1 MLSRLDP
8 VVQLDLRCT
17 QCPVRHHAVCS
28 ALDGSHLHELSDI
41 MAHRHFSAGDEIL
54 HQEETS
60 QLFAVIVSGVV
71 KLTRMLPDGREQIV
85 GLLTATD
92 TLGEVNA
99 SVSHNSA
106 ECVTDVEL
114 CCFKRTQFEA
124 VLREYSELGQYLLHK
139 SRQDLEKAQQLMT
152 LLGRMGA
159 IEKVASFLLWL
170 WREEQI
176 HCLHKQEP
184 DGNPTINLLLTRAE
198 IADFLGTTIETVSR
212 NISKLRSMGLIKLT
226 DMKIIEICD
235 VHGLREIAQ
244 SDD

>member
-1 MLSRLDP
+1 M
-8 VVQLDLRCT
+8 T
-17 QCPVRHHAVCS
+17 
-28 ALDGSHLHELSDI
+28 
-41 MAHRHFSAGDEIL
+41 HRHFSAGDEIL

-92 TLGEVNA
+92 TLGEVKA

-124 VLREYSELGQYLLHK
+124 VLREHSELGQYLLQK

-152 LLGRMGA
+152 LLGRLGA

-170 WREEQI
+170 WREEQS
-176 HCLHKQEP
+176 HCLHKAKSDEI
-184 DGNPTINLLLTRAE
+184 PTINLLLTRAE
-198 IADFLGTTIETVSR
+198 IANFLGMTLETVSR
-212 NISKLRSMGLIKLT
+212 NISKLKSKGLIKLIDT
-226 DMKIIEICD
+226 KVIEITD
-235 VHGLREIAQ
+235 IQGLRQIAQ

>member
-1 MLSRLDP
+1 MSRLEP
-8 VVQLDLRCT
+8 VVQFDLRCT
-17 QCPVRHHAVCS
+17 QCPVRHHTICS

-60 QLFAVIVSGVV
+60 TLFAVIVSGVV

-85 GLLTATD
+85 GFLTATE

-124 VLREYSELGQYLLHK
+124 VLREHSELGQYLLQK

-152 LLGRMGA
+152 LLGRLGA

-170 WREEQI
+170 WREEQS
-176 HCLHKQEP
+176 HCLHKAKSDEI
-184 DGNPTINLLLTRAE
+184 PTINLLLTRAE
-198 IADFLGTTIETVSR
+198 IANFLGMTLETVSR
-212 NISKLRSMGLIKLT
+212 NISKLKSKGLIKLIDT
-226 DMKIIEICD
+226 KVIEITD
-235 VHGLREIAQ
+235 IQGLRQIAQ

>member
-1 MLSRLDP
+1 MSRLEP
-8 VVQLDLRCT
+8 VVQLDLRCA
-17 QCPVRHHAVCS
+17 QCPVRHHTVCS
-28 ALDGSHLHELSDI
+28 TLHGSELHELSDI
-41 MAHRHFSAGDEIL
+41 MTHRHFSAGDEIL

-92 TLGEVNA
+92 TLGEVKA

-106 ECVTDVEL
+106 ECVTDVES

-124 VLREYSELGQYLLHK
+124 VLREHSELGQYLLQK

-152 LLGRMGA
+152 LLGRLGA

-170 WREEQI
+170 WREEQS
-176 HCLHKQEP
+176 HCLHKAKSDEI
-184 DGNPTINLLLTRAE
+184 PTINLLLTRAE
-198 IADFLGTTIETVSR
+198 IANFLGMTLETVSR
-212 NISKLRSMGLIKLT
+212 NISKLKSKGLIKLIDT
-226 DMKIIEICD
+226 KVIEITD
-235 VHGLREIAQ
+235 IQGLRQIAQ

>member
-1 MLSRLDP
+1 MPRLESA
-8 VVQLDLRCT
+8 VQFDLRCV

-28 ALDGSHLHELSDI
+28 ALDVSHLHELSDI
-41 MAHRHFSAGDEIL
+41 MAHRHFSVGDEIL
-54 HQEETS
+54 AQEETS

-71 KLTRMLPDGREQIV
+71 KLTRMLPDGRVQIV
-85 GLLTATD
+85 GLLTETD

-124 VLREYSELGQYLLHK
+124 VLREHSELAQYLLLK
-139 SRQDLEKAQQLMT
+139 SRQDLEKAQQLT
-152 LLGRMGA
+152 ALLGRLGA
-159 IEKVASFLLWL
+159 LEKVATFLLWR
-170 WREEQI
+170 WREEQS
-176 HCLHKQEP
+176 HCPHKVKS

-198 IADFLGTTIETVSR
+198 IADFIGTTIETVSR
-212 NISKLRSMGLIKLT
+212 NISKLRSMGLIKHIDT
-226 DMKIIEICD
+226 KIIEICD

-244 SDD
+244 SDE